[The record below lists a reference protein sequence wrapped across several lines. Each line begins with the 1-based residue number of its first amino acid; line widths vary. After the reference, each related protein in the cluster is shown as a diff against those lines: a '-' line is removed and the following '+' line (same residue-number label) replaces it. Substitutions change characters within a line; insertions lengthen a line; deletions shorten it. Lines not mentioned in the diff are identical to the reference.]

1 MQPLRD
7 ALALLE
13 QVEKILLDYTPKGE
27 EDRSLLNL
35 LISKNMKIE
44 AEAYAK
50 YLRS

>member
-1 MQPLRD
+1 MQSLKD

-13 QVEKILLDYTPKGE
+13 QVEKILNNYTPKSE
-27 EDRSLLNL
+27 EDRKLLNM

-50 YLRS
+50 YIRV

>member
-1 MQPLRD
+1 MQSLKD

-13 QVEKILLDYTPKGE
+13 QVEKILTNYNPKGD
-27 EDRSLLNL
+27 EDRNLLNL